1 MDLTC
6 MGSRKDTRSPELIG
20 SMGMMGEARRGGD
33 KNGSKWK
40 NI

>member
-20 SMGMMGEARRGGD
+20 SMGMMLEGEGIGMEVS
-33 KNGSKWK
+33 GK